1 MIIEGHTVDAAI
13 LRDIVDRDLRDRLL
27 KEQVLQGLFQR
38 SLCNLGQL
46 RHLLNA
52 LQESLPFALADPA
65 NHILQRS
72 LFQLTQPSC
81 PLNIVLSSTVIEP
94 IEDQAKT
101 LTFMIAD
108 QQLTILRRQQSLF
121 ESGIKIGGHGR
132 FAHAPE
138 RIDIGTS
145 II

>member
-46 RHLLNA
+46 GHLLNA

-65 NHILQRS
+65 DHILDAA
-72 LFQLTQPSC
+72 LFHLAQPSRSF
-81 PLNIVLSSTVIEP
+81 NIVLSKPVVDP
-94 IEDQAKT
+94 IEDQSKAFA
-101 LTFMIAD
+101 LVIAD
-108 QQLTILRRQQSLF
+108 EQLTIL
-121 ESGIKIGGHGR
+121 IG
-132 FAHAPE
+132 
-138 RIDIGTS
+138 
-145 II
+145 